1 MDERAKALGN
11 PLREARERA
20 RLSLRAAAAKAEIS
34 SAYLSQL
41 EADTVKSP
49 SPHILYRLARLY
61 DVSYA
66 DLMILSGYA
75 LPEPKSARD
84 PQPSDQLEVALR
96 TLMPLTDKEREALA
110 EYLAWYRSRH
120 GRPPEER

>member
-1 MDERAKALGN
+1 MDEKAKALGN

-20 RLSLRAAAAKAEIS
+20 GLSLRAAAVKADIS

-41 EADTVKSP
+41 EAGSVKSP
-49 SPHILYRLARLY
+49 SPHILYRLAGLY

-66 DLMILSGYA
+66 DLMILAGYA
-75 LPEPKSARD
+75 LPEQKSLRD
-84 PQPSDQLEVALR
+84 QQPSEQLELVLR
-96 TLMPLTDKEREALA
+96 TLTPLTDKEREALA
-110 EYLAWYRSRH
+110 EYLAWYRSRQ